1 MMRNALRWQ
10 LYVTTYAFLFGAPLL
25 TWPNQVLPFLGF
37 PETSEP
43 WIRMVGMFMLAISY
57 ISLIIYVKELTDL
70 IIHTIVI
77 RIGFIAVLITLAVSG
92 YSPVFYLL
100 AGIVAIGVAGTSMS
114 YFSELRSPG
123 NQS

>member
-1 MMRNALRWQ
+1 MRNALRWQ
-10 LYVTTYAFLFGAPLL
+10 LYITAYTLFFGAPLL

-37 PETSEP
+37 PETNEP

-57 ISLIIYVKELTDL
+57 ISLIIYLKKLTGL

-77 RIGFIAVLITLAVSG
+77 RTGFIAVLITLAIYG

-100 AGIVAIGVAGTSMS
+100 AGIVAIGVIGSSVS
-114 YFSELRSPG
+114 YFLER
-123 NQS
+123 

>member
-10 LYVTTYAFLFGAPLL
+10 LYITAYTFLFGAPLL
-25 TWPNQVLPFLGF
+25 TWPNRVLPLLGF
-37 PETSEP
+37 AETSEP

-57 ISLIIYVKELTDL
+57 VSLIIYMKKLTGL

-77 RIGFIAVLITLAVSG
+77 RTGFIAVLITLSLSG

-100 AGIVAIGVAGTSMS
+100 AGIVAIGVIGSSVS
-114 YFSELRSPG
+114 YFSER
-123 NQS
+123 